1 MILRIRTMV
10 CLLRCLYL
18 LLAVIGDFAV
28 KLMNIYWGG

>member
-10 CLLRCLYL
+10 CLFRCLYL
-18 LLAVIGDFAV
+18 LLTVIGDLAA